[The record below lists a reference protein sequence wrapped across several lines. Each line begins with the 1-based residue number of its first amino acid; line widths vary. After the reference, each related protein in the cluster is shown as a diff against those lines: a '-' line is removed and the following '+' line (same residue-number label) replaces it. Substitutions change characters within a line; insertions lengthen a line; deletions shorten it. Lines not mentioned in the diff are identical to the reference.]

1 MTPKELAMAYVE
13 IKKRLDARQS
23 SEVNAVLFLM
33 ENDIYEAVKAEHDI
47 IRHRF
52 DIRTLEKKKA
62 DSIKDLEKH
71 LNETGIM
78 KCHE

>member
-23 SEVNAVLFLM
+23 SEANAILFLM

-47 IRHRF
+47 IKLRF
-52 DIRTLEKKKA
+52 DIRTLEKKQA
-62 DSIKDLEKH
+62 DCIKDLEKH

-78 KCHE
+78 T